1 MEELGKEAVFI
12 IPAPATV
19 FTTLSGCENYSHYY
33 TQNQHQYDGTEGAAP
48 NLPQI
53 NCSYQLYMIIKSF
66 ISFSK
71 VLVELLALLYEV
83 LYLTFFGAFAPSI
96 NKKSNLINLF
106 LIFRPAFTQWERMN
120 PL

>member
-12 IPAPATV
+12 IPALATV
-19 FTTLSGCENYSHYY
+19 FTTLPGCENYSHYY

-48 NLPQI
+48 QLLQI
-53 NCSYQLYMIIKSF
+53 NCSYQLNMLIKSF

-71 VLVELLALLYEV
+71 MLVELLALFYEV
-83 LYLTFFGAFAPSI
+83 LYLTFLGAFASSI
-96 NKKSNLINLF
+96 NEKSNLINLF
-106 LIFRPAFTQWERMN
+106 LIFRPALLQWERIK